1 MIFGVANNGTI
12 VPPAPLVTLF
22 STLTSAAIMIPSLL
36 AFQALFF
43 LNFRF
48 RVNRKY
54 YRQQK
59 SKEPGPRL
67 KFVPLPSLFVH
78 PSLLFTGI
86 SLYTSGLVTTA
97 TQLVVSSF
105 TCGMQCK
112 WPGLVVLGA
121 NVIYIL
127 LSLAMVIHYHV
138 KWGKA
143 TWMPAEP
150 ADTPQEV
157 EDPLY
162 RLVSKVRVRTC
173 RKGRAFNIMDRARGE
188 YAAPDEELEEPART
202 ERLLHRPYRLFHVC
216 SADAQQGMAS
226 SWMGRASGGFT
237 GITYDYVCF
246 ILQTILAVVAG
257 LSKATT
263 GDGQTYLVVGSPAQ
277 VVAVVKLASQWG
289 TALYVEMLTPSCDRV
304 ENHFQG
310 VQFAI
315 EGSSTFCSV
324 LILFGISDSA
334 SMLPLTFLLA
344 TGAVF
349 LPLIAKF
356 YDAVVSFASQLCRK
370 EKVDKTA
377 VCLACYALL
386 TAIPGA
392 ILLQLGLASSL
403 DSNASFVM
411 TSAADFAAGSAAEGV
426 VTSDAGQVVAGQAAE
441 AGQAVASA
449 GVELA
454 EAGVDALLQGA
465 AMTSDAASLFYWRGS
480 SGTHLSDAHERA
492 KVIQRRAQAYVRGK
506 IARRAVAK
514 LRRLPPDAQRRV
526 AREAVRLSLKVG
538 LLGQQQRH
546 ERVLRDLLERE
557 KVW

>member
-1 MIFGVANNGTI
+1 
-12 VPPAPLVTLF
+12 
-22 STLTSAAIMIPSLL
+22 
-36 AFQALFF
+36 
-43 LNFRF
+43 
-48 RVNRKY
+48 
-54 YRQQK
+54 
-59 SKEPGPRL
+59 
-67 KFVPLPSLFVH
+67 
-78 PSLLFTGI
+78 
-86 SLYTSGLVTTA
+86 
-97 TQLVVSSF
+97 
-105 TCGMQCK
+105 
-112 WPGLVVLGA
+112 
-121 NVIYIL
+121 
-127 LSLAMVIHYHV
+127 
-138 KWGKA
+138 
-143 TWMPAEP
+143 
-150 ADTPQEV
+150 
-157 EDPLY
+157 
-162 RLVSKVRVRTC
+162 
-173 RKGRAFNIMDRARGE
+173 
-188 YAAPDEELEEPART
+188 
-202 ERLLHRPYRLFHVC
+202 
-216 SADAQQGMAS
+216 
-226 SWMGRASGGFT
+226 
-237 GITYDYVCF
+237 
-246 ILQTILAVVAG
+246 
-257 LSKATT
+257 
-263 GDGQTYLVVGSPAQ
+263 
-277 VVAVVKLASQWG
+277 
-289 TALYVEMLTPSCDRV
+289 
-304 ENHFQG
+304 
-310 VQFAI
+310 
-315 EGSSTFCSV
+315 
-324 LILFGISDSA
+324 
-334 SMLPLTFLLA
+334 MLPLTFLLA